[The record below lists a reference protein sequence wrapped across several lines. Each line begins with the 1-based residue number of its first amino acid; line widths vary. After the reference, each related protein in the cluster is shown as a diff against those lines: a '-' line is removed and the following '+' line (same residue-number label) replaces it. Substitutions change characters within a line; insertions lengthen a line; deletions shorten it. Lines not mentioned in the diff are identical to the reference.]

1 MSMFG
6 LQPLKTAAYNRDTVS
21 RIVIKRYSIQRERVF
36 DKTLEPGDRTCR
48 LNVNTRRSSAVCVNH
63 EGVGL
68 GTICCQ
74 AMSSWK
80 SQTNKH
86 KEGSVFSY
94 CISHTHHIPLMLFWE
109 AWARRNISSIHLRSG
124 WWGIMFLINVIAFK
138 GMLVSKDNE
147 GVHTH
152 TSTHRHNILL
162 KPVVNP
168 HWLSMNDILMIK

>member
-94 CISHTHHIPLMLFWE
+94 CISHTIITFH
-109 AWARRNISSIHLRSG
+109 SCYSILR
-124 WWGIMFLINVIAFK
+124 
-138 GMLVSKDNE
+138 GMMKNHVSDQC
-147 GVHTH
+147 
-152 TSTHRHNILL
+152 
-162 KPVVNP
+162 
-168 HWLSMNDILMIK
+168 DCF